1 MKKKLEVQTRN
12 QLWKLNIDNKAK
24 NRLTM
29 NTQSKE
35 KTLSPLDQ
43 SIKKIQSIIEDLK
56 KQFKK

>member
-29 NTQSKE
+29 NNQSKE
-35 KTLSPLDQ
+35 KTLSSLDQ
-43 SIKKIQSIIEDLK
+43 SIKKIQSIIEELR

>member
-29 NTQSKE
+29 NNQSKE

-43 SIKKIQSIIEDLK
+43 SIKKIQSIIEELR

>member
-24 NRLTM
+24 NSITM
-29 NTQSKE
+29 NKKSKE

-43 SIKKIQSIIEDLK
+43 SIKKIQSIIEELR